1 MIWNAYFT
9 GILCWLEKGLNLAIG
24 QFQQLIILQV
34 GGQLSEKRQQAL
46 KTSNTRLNI
55 WWKPLGVNLTRFK
68 HFKSEFEIRKIFEQ
82 FNI

>member
-55 WWKPLGVNLTRFK
+55 
-68 HFKSEFEIRKIFEQ
+68 
-82 FNI
+82 